1 MARSCV
7 VLLLDCVHFL
17 SSDTAQM
24 VESSPFW
31 RILKDGLTTSKWSTK
46 FKTGR
51 RGKREGRRRR
61 IKGETGEEREGGEE
75 GRGGVER
82 GETKLN
88 VGGKN

>member
-1 MARSCV
+1 MAHSCV

-31 RILKDGLTTSKWSTK
+31 RMLKDGLTTSKWSTK

-51 RGKREGRRRR
+51 RGKREGEEGEGERNRRRGE
-61 IKGETGEEREGGEE
+61 KGRGGKE
-75 GRGGVER
+75 GRGGE

-88 VGGKN
+88 VGGKS